1 MSRPPKPDPTARHL
15 TGLAPLAGLP
25 VGARRAIGAALLAVF
40 VGALDLTVIATILP
54 RMVADLEINTADIDR
69 YVWIV
74 NGYLLAYIVA
84 IPLVGRLSDLVGR
97 QRVFAGSLAIFLAGS
112 VWCAL
117 SDSLPGLIAG
127 RVIQG
132 IGGGALL
139 PVTMALVGDL
149 LPPRRRAGALGLV
162 GAVDTLGWVL
172 GPLWGA
178 AVVALA
184 PGAEPWRW
192 VFFVNVP
199 LGLLALFA
207 IRRTGRAETLP
218 EPPGNRPPPAP
229 TGGWLDRLD
238 LVGAALLTVSLL
250 ALNLGLSAGG
260 EIGAAEGG
268 GRALG
273 GTRNPLADYSL
284 TLIAAALVMLAL
296 FVGWERRVRHPL
308 LPLALFR
315 RPRFGAAIAAN
326 FVVGAALIVAM
337 VDVPVVVALLVDPG
351 QASTVT
357 AVMMAPFTLLMAAL
371 SLGGGAFVVSRGERW
386 VAIAGLL
393 LVAIGY
399 ALLWVG
405 LRSGNYF
412 GMVPGLAL
420 AGAGFGLVVAPIGA
434 TTINAAS
441 PADRG
446 IAAALTLVF
455 RLLGMTVGI
464 SSLTALGVNRL
475 QGLVGNL
482 EEIVQLPGETTA
494 EFFARQSA
502 FLYETV
508 IPVSLRVVRETF
520 LIAGAIA
527 LLALLPVWLIGAS
540 SRREEAEAGHG

>member
-1 MSRPPKPDPTARHL
+1 
-15 TGLAPLAGLP
+15 
-25 VGARRAIGAALLAVF
+25 LAVF

-97 QRVFAGSLAIFLAGS
+97 QRVFAWSLAVFLIGSL
-112 VWCAL
+112 WCAVA
-117 SDSLPGLIAG
+117 DSLPGLIVG
-127 RVIQG
+127 RVVQG
-132 IGGGALL
+132 VGGGALL

-149 LPPRRRAGALGLV
+149 LPARRRAGALGLV

-178 AVVALA
+178 ALVALVPA
-184 PGAEPWRW
+184 SEPWRW

-199 LGLLALFA
+199 LGLLAVFA
-207 IRRTGRAETLP
+207 IRRSGPDQPALGPPIESPDPVQP
-218 EPPGNRPPPAP
+218 E
-229 TGGWLDRLD
+229 GWLDRID

-260 EIGAAEGG
+260 EIGAAETG

-273 GTRNPLADYSL
+273 GTRNPLADYSPAL
-284 TLIAAALVMLAL
+284 LAAALAVLAL
-296 FVGWERRVRHPL
+296 FLWWERRVRHPL

-337 VDVPVVVALLVDPG
+337 VDVPVVVALLVEPG
-351 QASTVT
+351 QVSTIT
-357 AVMMAPFTLLMAAL
+357 GVMMAPFTLLMAAL
-371 SLGGGAFVVSRGERW
+371 SLGGGAIVASRGERP
-386 VAIAGLL
+386 VAAVGLL

-399 ALLWVG
+399 ALLWLG
-405 LRSGNYF
+405 LRGGNF
-412 GMVPGLAL
+412 LGLVPGLAL

-434 TTINAAS
+434 TVIDAAP

-482 EEIVQLPGETTA
+482 EEVVQLPGETTA

-508 IPVSLRVVRETF
+508 IPVSLQVVRETF
-520 LIAGAIA
+520 LIAGAIG
-527 LLALLPVWLIGAS
+527 LLALLPVWLMGAS
-540 SRREEAEAGHG
+540 PREGSEAGRE